1 MGKGGG
7 ILPVT
12 IHNNKLYFLFGLD
25 LDGWSDFGGSRENN
39 ETTFQTAIREG
50 CEELNGFLNCKSLK
64 KYVKKH
70 LVTSYE
76 IKTYVTYLFY
86 IPYNEFIEQ
95 YFNNNTLFIKEKL
108 PEMID
113 KNGLFEKSKIKW
125 FTISNIRKNKKK
137 FRTFYYEALELI
149 FKNKDEIYNNV
160 KKIIEL

>member
-1 MGKGGG
+1 MEKLVWHPAPFQSPSIGFGCKDTDLDGQSDLNDFLEFEPTQWNDTDSDGFG
-7 ILPVT
+7 DNLYGFQGDSCVFDAGSSFE
-12 IHNNKLYFLFGLD
+12 NKFGCPDQD

-95 YFNNNTLFIKEKL
+95 LK
-108 PEMID
+108 
-113 KNGLFEKSKIKW
+113 
-125 FTISNIRKNKKK
+125 
-137 FRTFYYEALELI
+137 
-149 FKNKDEIYNNV
+149 
-160 KKIIEL
+160 